1 MLKYFV
7 SFCCTFTF
15 PFCWAFTLTLKY
27 LVSSCWT
34 FTVVM
39 RPLCSGMA
47 TWLTLANLLHQLT
60 NTLTM
65 PATAGVNDTTCC
77 SM

>member
-15 PFCWAFTLTLKY
+15 PFCWAFTLTMKY
-27 LVSSCWT
+27 LVSGCWT
-34 FTVVM
+34 FTLVM
-39 RPLCSGMA
+39 RPSGSGMA
-47 TWLTLANLLHQLT
+47 TWFRLRNLMRQAAI
-60 NTLTM
+60 
-65 PATAGVNDTTCC
+65 PATTGVTDTTCC